1 MYGFL
6 VPCANEYITMPFS
19 RENNA
24 IFQENIMNSNN
35 IFTVLQ
41 DVPYLSMPHILSY
54 DECILQVDL
63 NEWYVAGMVA
73 GRYMTYP
80 LRFV

>member
-19 RENNA
+19 REN
-24 IFQENIMNSNN
+24 IMNSNN
-35 IFTVLQ
+35 IFTVVQ
-41 DVPYLSMPHILSY
+41 DVPYLSMPHILTY

-73 GRYMTYP
+73 GRYMAYP